1 MTSAGATSVEMPVER
16 LLIDLL
22 DLQEP
27 IDWST
32 VRYQETETWDSLVH
46 MALVT
51 ELESIFGVTLSDDD
65 IMTMDDLAGVVA
77 VLTAHGVTGSQA

>member
-1 MTSAGATSVEMPVER
+1 MTSTSSATVQR

-22 DLQEP
+22 DLHEP

-32 VRYQETETWDSLVH
+32 IRYQDTEAWDSLVH

-51 ELESIFGVTLSDDD
+51 DLEEAFGVVLSDED
-65 IMTMDDLAGVVA
+65 IMSMEDLPGVLA
-77 VLTAHGVTGSQA
+77 ILDAHSSNVTPG

>member
-1 MTSAGATSVEMPVER
+1 MPVER

>member
-1 MTSAGATSVEMPVER
+1 VTSAEPTSVEIPVER

-32 VRYQETETWDSLVH
+32 VRYQDTEGWDSLVH

>member
-1 MTSAGATSVEMPVER
+1 MTSAGATSVEIPVER

-27 IDWST
+27 IDWGT
-32 VRYQETETWDSLVH
+32 VRYQDTEGWDSLVH

>member
-1 MTSAGATSVEMPVER
+1 VTSAGATSVEIPVER

>member
-1 MTSAGATSVEMPVER
+1 MTSAGATSVEIPVER